1 MPAWDLVD
9 PFGRRGIDSIQRALH
24 RYDPRKRYGNQAR
37 VSSSGGKLSDDLST
51 IMAPV
56 RQLPPEN
63 LPSFVL
69 EVVEG
74 KDVGLSVT
82 LDGSQ
87 PSRAYVGKSHIC
99 QMRLTDP
106 KVSRRHM
113 ALDLMGEELRV
124 TDLGST
130 NGTSINGVR
139 LMDAFV
145 RGNGELVKLGE
156 STIRVSR
163 LAPSPVA
170 MPTAGSFGRVV
181 GSSPEMRRLYPLCEK
196 LAASDVPLVI
206 EGETGTGKELLAESL
221 HERSARANG
230 PFVVF
235 DCTAVPPNLIEAT
248 LFGHERGAFTGAIAT
263 NKGLFQHADGGT
275 LLIDEIGDLDIALQP
290 KLLRAI
296 ERAEFRRVGG
306 NQWISV
312 NVRVMAATRRD
323 LDKEIQ
329 AGRFRDDLFYRLAV
343 ARVELP
349 PLRQRRGDIALLA
362 RHFWERLGGEGPLP
376 YETLI
381 RFEDYDWPGNI
392 RELYNAVARRIA
404 LGELA
409 NTNAEWREGAAPP
422 APPARE
428 SQSRPAQ
435 GDEGNAQDV
444 IERVIQLG
452 LPLTRSRELVVDE
465 FERRYVQNVL
475 DRHGGDATKAAAA
488 SGIARRY
495 FQLLRARQA
504 GKTSG

>member
-1 MPAWDLVD
+1 MTNP
-9 PFGRRGIDSIQRALH
+9 
-24 RYDPRKRYGNQAR
+24 
-37 VSSSGGKLSDDLST
+37 GGKLADDLST

-56 RQLPPEN
+56 RQLPPES
-63 LPSFVL
+63 LPTFVL
-69 EVVEG
+69 EVIDG
-74 KDVGLSVT
+74 PNRGLSMT

-99 QMRLTDP
+99 QLRLTDP

-113 ALDLMGEELRV
+113 ALDLVNDELRL

-145 RGNGELVKLGE
+145 RGNGELVHLGE
-156 STIRVSR
+156 TTIRVTRMAES
-163 LAPSPVA
+163 LVTMPNVA
-170 MPTAGSFGRVV
+170 SFGRVV
-181 GSSPEMRRLYPLCEK
+181 GASPEMRRLYPLCER
-196 LAASDVPLVI
+196 LATSDVPLII

-221 HERSARANG
+221 HEKSLRANG

-235 DCTAVPPNLIEAT
+235 DCTAVPQNLLEAT

-275 LLIDEIGDLDIALQP
+275 LLIDEIGDLDISLQP

-323 LDKEIQ
+323 LDKEIA

-343 ARVELP
+343 ARIELP
-349 PLRQRRGDIALLA
+349 PLRQRRGDVAMLA

-376 YETLI
+376 YDLLI

-392 RELYNAVARRIA
+392 RELYNAVARRLA

-409 NTNAEWREGAAPP
+409 SGDSEWRDGGGLSIPSSRDSQARPSQEPP
-422 APPARE
+422 APR
-428 SQSRPAQ
+428 
-435 GDEGNAQDV
+435 QDV
-444 IERVIQLG
+444 IERVIALG
-452 LPLTRSRELVVDE
+452 LPLSRSRELVVDE
-465 FERRYVQNVL
+465 FERRYVQTVL
-475 DRHGGDATKAAAA
+475 DRHGGDATKAAQA

-504 GKTSG
+504 GRTAG

>member
-1 MPAWDLVD
+1 VTTP
-9 PFGRRGIDSIQRALH
+9 
-24 RYDPRKRYGNQAR
+24 
-37 VSSSGGKLSDDLST
+37 GGKLADDLST

-56 RQLPPEN
+56 RQLPPES
-63 LPSFVL
+63 LPTFVL
-69 EVVEG
+69 EVIDG
-74 KDVGLSVT
+74 PNRGLSMT

-99 QMRLTDP
+99 QLRLTDP

-113 ALDLMGEELRV
+113 ALDLVNDELRL

-145 RGNGELVKLGE
+145 RGNGELVHLGE
-156 STIRVSR
+156 TTIRVSR
-163 LAPSPVA
+163 MAASPVS
-170 MPTAGSFGRVV
+170 MPTAAEFGRVV
-181 GSSPEMRRLYPLCEK
+181 GASPEMRRLYPLCEK
-196 LAASDVPLVI
+196 LAASDVPLII

-221 HERSARANG
+221 HERSARASG

-235 DCTAVPPNLIEAT
+235 DCTAVPPNLLEAT
-248 LFGHERGAFTGAIAT
+248 LFGHERGAFTGAVAT

-275 LLIDEIGDLDIALQP
+275 LLIDEIGDLDISLQP

-343 ARVELP
+343 ARIELP
-349 PLRQRRGDIALLA
+349 PLRQRRGDVALLA

-376 YETLI
+376 YDLLI

-392 RELYNAVARRIA
+392 RELYNAVARRLA

-409 NTNAEWREGAAPP
+409 NGDSEWRDGVSSPNSS
-422 APPARE
+422 RE
-428 SQSRPAQ
+428 PRSTDDPNTPR
-435 GDEGNAQDV
+435 QDV
-444 IERVIQLG
+444 IERVIRLG
-452 LPLTRSRELVVDE
+452 LPLSRSRELVVDE
-465 FERRYVQNVL
+465 FERRYVQTVL
-475 DRHGGDATKAAAA
+475 DRHGGDATKAAQA

-504 GKTSG
+504 GRTSG

>member
-1 MPAWDLVD
+1 VT
-9 PFGRRGIDSIQRALH
+9 
-24 RYDPRKRYGNQAR
+24 
-37 VSSSGGKLSDDLST
+37 SSSGKVADDLST
-51 IMAPV
+51 IMAAV
-56 RQLPPEN
+56 RQLPPES
-63 LPSFVL
+63 LPTFVL
-69 EVVEG
+69 DVIEG
-74 KDVGLSVT
+74 PNVGMSMT
-82 LDGSQ
+82 LDASQ

-113 ALDLMGEELRV
+113 ALDLVGDELRL

-145 RGNGELVKLGE
+145 QGNGELVHLGE
-156 STIRVSR
+156 TTIRISRVAPAIVS
-163 LAPSPVA
+163 LPSA
-170 MPTAGSFGRVV
+170 NSFGRVV
-181 GSSPEMRRLYPLCEK
+181 GASPEMRRLYPLCER
-196 LAASDVPLVI
+196 LAASDVPLII

-221 HERSARANG
+221 HEKSARAGG

-235 DCTAVPPNLIEAT
+235 DCTAVPPNLLEAT
-248 LFGHERGAFTGAIAT
+248 LFGHERGAFTGAITT

-275 LLIDEIGDLDIALQP
+275 LLIDEIGDLDISLQP

-296 ERAEFRRVGG
+296 ERSEFRRVGG

-343 ARVELP
+343 ARIELP
-349 PLRQRRGDIALLA
+349 PLRERRGDIGLLA
-362 RHFWERLGGEGPLP
+362 RHFWERLGGDGTMP
-376 YETLI
+376 YDLLI
-381 RFEDYDWPGNI
+381 RFEDYAWPGNI
-392 RELYNAVARRIA
+392 RELYNAVARRLA

-409 NTNAEWREGAAPP
+409 NTDSEWREGAHVGPPSSRPSQAPP
-422 APPARE
+422 PRDEAAARE
-428 SQSRPAQ
+428 
-435 GDEGNAQDV
+435 DV
-444 IERVIQLG
+444 IQRVIQLG
-452 LPLTRSRELVVDE
+452 LPLSRSRELVVDE
-465 FERRYVQNVL
+465 FERRYVQTVL
-475 DRHGGDATKAAAA
+475 DRHGGDATKAAQA

-504 GKTSG
+504 GRTAG

>member
-1 MPAWDLVD
+1 VATP
-9 PFGRRGIDSIQRALH
+9 
-24 RYDPRKRYGNQAR
+24 
-37 VSSSGGKLSDDLST
+37 GGKLADDLST

-56 RQLPPEN
+56 RQLPPES
-63 LPSFVL
+63 LPTFVL
-69 EVVEG
+69 EVIDG
-74 KDVGLSVT
+74 PNRGMSVT

-99 QMRLTDP
+99 QLKLTDP

-113 ALDLMGEELRV
+113 ALDLVNDELRL

-145 RGNGELVKLGE
+145 RGNGELVHLGE
-156 STIRVSR
+156 TTIRVSKVAES
-163 LAPSPVA
+163 LVSVPSA
-170 MPTAGSFGRVV
+170 NGFGRVI
-181 GSSPEMRRLYPLCEK
+181 GASPEMCRLYPLCER
-196 LAASDVPLVI
+196 LAASEVPLII

-221 HERSARANG
+221 HEKSTRANG

-235 DCTAVPPNLIEAT
+235 DCTAVPPNLLEAT

-275 LLIDEIGDLDIALQP
+275 LLIDEIGDLDISLQP

-306 NQWISV
+306 SQWISV

-343 ARVELP
+343 ARIELP
-349 PLRQRRGDIALLA
+349 PLRQRRGDVALLA

-376 YETLI
+376 YDLLI

-392 RELYNAVARRIA
+392 RELYNAVARRLA

-409 NTNAEWREGAAPP
+409 MGDSEWRDGGSPSVPSSRDSQPRSSPDPVPP
-422 APPARE
+422 R
-428 SQSRPAQ
+428 
-435 GDEGNAQDV
+435 QDV
-444 IERVIQLG
+444 IERVITLG
-452 LPLTRSRELVVDE
+452 LPLSRSRELVVDE
-465 FERRYVQNVL
+465 FERRYVQTVL
-475 DRHGGDATKAAAA
+475 DRHGGDATKAAQA

-504 GKTSG
+504 GKAPG

>member
-1 MPAWDLVD
+1 MTHP
-9 PFGRRGIDSIQRALH
+9 
-24 RYDPRKRYGNQAR
+24 
-37 VSSSGGKLSDDLST
+37 GGKLSDDLST
-51 IMAPV
+51 IMAPL
-56 RQLPPEN
+56 RQLPPES
-63 LPSFVL
+63 LPTFVL
-69 EVVEG
+69 EVIEG
-74 KDVGLSVT
+74 PNKGLSMT
-82 LDGSQ
+82 LDGTQ

-99 QMRLTDP
+99 QLRLTDP

-113 ALDLMGEELRV
+113 ALDLVNDELRL

-130 NGTSINGVR
+130 NGTSVNGVR

-145 RGNGELVKLGE
+145 RGNGELVHLGE
-156 STIRVSR
+156 TTIRVTRVAES
-163 LAPSPVA
+163 LVTMPS
-170 MPTAGSFGRVV
+170 AGAFGRVV
-181 GSSPEMRRLYPLCEK
+181 GASPEMRRLYPLCDR
-196 LAASDVPLVI
+196 LAASDVPLII

-221 HERSARANG
+221 HEKSARANG

-235 DCTAVPPNLIEAT
+235 DCTAVPPNLLEAT

-275 LLIDEIGDLDIALQP
+275 LLIDEIGDLDISLQP

-306 NQWISV
+306 SQWISV

-343 ARVELP
+343 ARIELP
-349 PLRQRRGDIALLA
+349 PLRQRRGDVAMLA
-362 RHFWERLGGEGPLP
+362 RHFWEKLGGEGPLP
-376 YETLI
+376 YDLLI

-392 RELYNAVARRIA
+392 RELYNAVARRLA

-409 NTNAEWREGAAPP
+409 NDDSEWREGSGPSVP
-422 APPARE
+422 SSRE
-428 SQSRPAQ
+428 SQARPSQEPSAPR
-435 GDEGNAQDV
+435 QDV
-444 IERVIQLG
+444 IERVIALG
-452 LPLTRSRELVVDE
+452 LPLSRSRELVVDE
-465 FERRYVQNVL
+465 FERRYVQTVL
-475 DRHGGDATKAAAA
+475 DRHGGDATKAAQA

-504 GKTSG
+504 GRTSG

>member
-1 MPAWDLVD
+1 M
-9 PFGRRGIDSIQRALH
+9 
-24 RYDPRKRYGNQAR
+24 GNR
-37 VSSSGGKLSDDLST
+37 VTNPGGKLADDLST

-56 RQLPPEN
+56 RQLPPES
-63 LPSFVL
+63 LPTFVL
-69 EVVEG
+69 EVIDG
-74 KDVGLSVT
+74 PNRGLSMT

-99 QMRLTDP
+99 QLRLTDP

-113 ALDLMGEELRV
+113 ALDLVNDELRL

-145 RGNGELVKLGE
+145 RGNGELVHLGE
-156 STIRVSR
+156 TTIRVTRVAES
-163 LAPSPVA
+163 LVSVPSA
-170 MPTAGSFGRVV
+170 TSFGRVV
-181 GSSPEMRRLYPLCEK
+181 GASPEMRRLYPLCER
-196 LAASDVPLVI
+196 LAASDVPLII

-221 HERSARANG
+221 HEKSARASG

-235 DCTAVPPNLIEAT
+235 DCTAVPQNLLEAT

-275 LLIDEIGDLDIALQP
+275 LLIDEIGDLDISLQP

-343 ARVELP
+343 ARIELP
-349 PLRQRRGDIALLA
+349 PLRQRRGDVAMLA

-376 YETLI
+376 YDLLI

-392 RELYNAVARRIA
+392 RELYNAVARRLA

-409 NTNAEWREGAAPP
+409 SGDSEWRDGGAPSVPPSRDSQARTSQEP
-422 APPARE
+422 APPR
-428 SQSRPAQ
+428 
-435 GDEGNAQDV
+435 QDV
-444 IERVIQLG
+444 IERVIALG
-452 LPLTRSRELVVDE
+452 LPLSRSRELVVDE
-465 FERRYVQNVL
+465 FERRYVQTVL
-475 DRHGGDATKAAAA
+475 DRHGGDATKAAQA

-504 GKTSG
+504 GRTSG

>member
-1 MPAWDLVD
+1 VTT
-9 PFGRRGIDSIQRALH
+9 GE
-24 RYDPRKRYGNQAR
+24 
-37 VSSSGGKLSDDLST
+37 KLADDLST
-51 IMAPV
+51 IMGPM
-56 RQLPPEN
+56 RQLPPES

-74 KDVGLSVT
+74 PNRGLSMT

-87 PSRAYVGKSHIC
+87 PSRAYIGKSPIC
-99 QMRLTDP
+99 QMLLTDP
-106 KVSRRHM
+106 RVSRRHL
-113 ALDLMGEELRV
+113 ALDLEGDELRL

-130 NGTSINGVR
+130 NGTSVNGVR

-145 RGNGELVKLGE
+145 SGKGETIRLGE
-156 STIRVSR
+156 TNIRITRV
-163 LAPSPVA
+163 APHMVA
-170 MPTAGSFGRVV
+170 MPTANAFGRVV
-181 GSSPEMRRLYPLCEK
+181 GASPEMRRLYPLCER

-221 HERSARANG
+221 HEKSNRAGG

-235 DCTAVPPNLIEAT
+235 DCTAVPPNLLEAT

-306 NQWISV
+306 SQWINV
-312 NVRVMAATRRD
+312 NVRVIAATRRD

-343 ARVELP
+343 ARIELP
-349 PLRQRRGDIALLA
+349 PLRNRRGDVALLA
-362 RHFWERLGGEGPLP
+362 RHFWEHLGGEGPMP
-376 YETLI
+376 YDLLT
-381 RFEDYDWPGNI
+381 RFEDYAWPGNI
-392 RELYNAVARRIA
+392 RELYNAVARQLA

-409 NTNAEWREGAAPP
+409 NANSEWREGPAHP
-422 APPARE
+422 AP
-428 SQSRPAQ
+428 RPAQ
-435 GDEGNAQDV
+435 LDGVPPESSGGKPNDV
-444 IERVIQLG
+444 IERVITMG

-475 DRHGGDATKAAAA
+475 DRHGGDATTAAVA

-504 GKTSG
+504 AAQKPPA